1 MKEKLTKEIGD
12 GLSLDALIGIDE
24 KVAGDDHDT
33 FGIQSAL
40 DQPQGIGGAEIF
52 VAWTGHDILQ
62 RSKIGAPL
70 ALRGVTGP
78 G

>member
-24 KVAGDDHDT
+24 KVAGDDHDA

-52 VAWTGHDILQ
+52 VAWTRHDILQ
-62 RSKIGAPL
+62 RSKMGL
-70 ALRGVTGP
+70 H
-78 G
+78 